1 MPFPTPSLT
10 HPRPPCRAPA
20 RTAVLGAPG
29 TGADVL
35 VAARQAAAAADP
47 ARGGSCVPV
56 HLQPDLSRPTH
67 ALLQALRASGCTQA
81 WLMGLDGGLPSPGGN
96 GGDAAALERQDAAL
110 RDLLHTLGWT
120 YVVFYGPPAA
130 RLRQAQA
137 LLQPAGAATAAA
149 SPPAARPRPAN
160 QREPAWGCEKCSDP
174 DCERR
179 LFQRLLTPDAERP
192 ERSRSG

>member
-1 MPFPTPSLT
+1 MPSFSPSST
-10 HPRPPCRAPA
+10 APCRAPV

-35 VAARQAAAAADP
+35 VAALQAAAAADP

-81 WLMGLDGGLPSPGGN
+81 WLMGLDGLPSHGGN

-120 YVVFYGPPAA
+120 YVVFYGPPEA

-149 SPPAARPRPAN
+149 SLPAARPRPAN

-179 LFQRLLTPDAERP
+179 LFQRLLTPDAERA
-192 ERSRSG
+192 

>member
-1 MPFPTPSLT
+1 MPFPTPSLA
-10 HPRPPCRAPA
+10 HPRPPCRAPV

-35 VAARQAAAAADP
+35 VAALQAATPAGAA
-47 ARGGSCVPV
+47 SSILV

-67 ALLQALRASGCTQA
+67 ALLPALRTSGCQQA
-81 WLMGLDGGLPSPGGN
+81 WLMGLDGLPPPGGD
-96 GGDAAALERQDAAL
+96 GGGADALERQDAAL
-110 RDLLHTLGWT
+110 RDLLHMLGWT

-137 LLQPAGAATAAA
+137 LLQPAGAAMATA

-179 LFQRLLTPDAERP
+179 LFQRLLTPDAERA
-192 ERSRSG
+192 